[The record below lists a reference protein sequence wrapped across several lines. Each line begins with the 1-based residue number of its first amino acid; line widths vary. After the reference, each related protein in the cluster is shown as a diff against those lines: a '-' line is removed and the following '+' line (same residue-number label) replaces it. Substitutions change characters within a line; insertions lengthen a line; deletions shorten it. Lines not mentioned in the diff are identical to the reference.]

1 MVLVYKYETEKVQ
14 INQKS
19 VVIVDD
25 EPDIIELVNIHL
37 TKNGYRVRSFENWTS
52 AMEYLNS
59 NIPDLIILDLM
70 LPDADGLEVCKTLKK
85 DDRYNNIPVIMLTAR
100 TDEMDRVLGLEIGAD
115 DYITKPFS
123 PRELVARVKA
133 VLRRVETG
141 TKSQKIN
148 IGGILDI
155 DLQRYEVNVNNNRVD
170 LTSTEF
176 RILRMLAERKGWV
189 YSRESILEELGGY
202 EKGVLD
208 RTVDV
213 HIKNIREKLGPAA
226 RFIKNIRGIGYKIE
240 E

>member
-1 MVLVYKYETEKVQ
+1 M
-14 INQKS
+14 
-19 VVIVDD
+19 
-25 EPDIIELVNIHL
+25 NIHL
-37 TKNGYRVRSFENWTS
+37 TKNGYRVRSFENGATV
-52 AMEYLNS
+52 MEYLKTNL
-59 NIPDLIILDLM
+59 PDLIILDLM
-70 LPDADGLEVCKTLKK
+70 LPDSDGLEICKSLKK
-85 DDRYNNIPVIMLTAR
+85 DDRFNNVPVIMLTAR

-133 VLRRVETG
+133 VLRRVEKG
-141 TKSQKIN
+141 SRSQKIT

-155 DLQRYEVNVNNNRVD
+155 DLQRYEVSVEDNRVD

-189 YSRESILEELGGY
+189 YSRESILEALGVY

-226 RFIKNIRGIGYKIE
+226 RFVKNIRGVGYKIE